1 MRIVHSLD
9 QLSES
14 KTRRKLID
22 FLTSM
27 AFARSKR
34 LLSDEASLYEY
45 AIGALGRRMRTVAEL
60 KRLMRDK
67 VEDSEH
73 GRLLIEVVIAR
84 LKEGKYLNDSQ
95 YAAYYSALR
104 KDNDRFGKRRVV
116 SELKQRGVH
125 EDVIDK
131 AVTATYADTN
141 EEQLARDF
149 LKRKRL
155 KKPSNEK
162 ETARIFRAMMRAG
175 FGTKTIFTILKK
187 WHVDEEVLTAL
198 EGERAE
204 TENKSETE

>member
-1 MRIVHSLD
+1 
-9 QLSES
+9 
-14 KTRRKLID
+14 
-22 FLTSM
+22 M
-27 AFARSKR
+27 AFTRSKR
-34 LLSDEASLYEY
+34 ILSDEASLYEY

-60 KRLMRDK
+60 KRLLRDK

-84 LKEGKYLNDSQ
+84 LKEGKYLNDSN
-95 YAAYYSALR
+95 YAAYYSTLR
-104 KDNDRFGKRRVV
+104 KDNERFGRRRVV

-125 EDVIDK
+125 EDVIEK

-149 LKRKRL
+149 LRRKRL

-162 ETARIFRAMMRAG
+162 ETARVFRAMMRAG

-187 WHVDEEVLTAL
+187 WDVEDEVLTAL
-198 EGERAE
+198 E
-204 TENKSETE
+204 TEASE

>member
-1 MRIVHSLD
+1 
-9 QLSES
+9 
-14 KTRRKLID
+14 
-22 FLTSM
+22 M
-27 AFARSKR
+27 ALARSKR
-34 LLSDEASLYEY
+34 ILSDEASLHEY

-60 KRLMRDK
+60 KRLLRNK

-84 LKEGKYLNDSQ
+84 LKDEKYLNDSD

-104 KDNDRFGKRRVV
+104 KDNNRFGQRRVV

-131 AVTATYADTN
+131 AVTATYADSN

-155 KKPSNEK
+155 KQPSNEK
-162 ETARIFRAMMRAG
+162 ETARVFRAMMRAG
-175 FGTKTIFTILKK
+175 FGTKTIFSILKH
-187 WHVDEEVLTAL
+187 WNIDGEVLAAL
-198 EGERAE
+198 ETE
-204 TENKSETE
+204 TADLDPKPQPE

>member
-1 MRIVHSLD
+1 
-9 QLSES
+9 
-14 KTRRKLID
+14 
-22 FLTSM
+22 
-27 AFARSKR
+27 
-34 LLSDEASLYEY
+34 
-45 AIGALGRRMRTVAEL
+45 MRTVAEL
-60 KRLMRDK
+60 KRLMRNK

-84 LKEGKYLNDSQ
+84 LKEGKYLNDSH
-95 YAAYYSALR
+95 YAAYYSGLR
-104 KDNDRFGKRRVV
+104 KDNQRFGKRRVV

-125 EDVIDK
+125 EDVIEK

-162 ETARIFRAMMRAG
+162 ETARVFRALMRAG

-187 WHVDEEVLTAL
+187 WDIEEEVLTAL
-198 EGERAE
+198 E
-204 TENKSETE
+204 SETADIETKPESE

>member
-1 MRIVHSLD
+1 
-9 QLSES
+9 
-14 KTRRKLID
+14 
-22 FLTSM
+22 M

-34 LLSDEASLYEY
+34 ILSDEASVHEY

-60 KRLMRDK
+60 KRLLRNK

-84 LKEGKYLNDSQ
+84 LKDEKYLNDSN

-104 KDNDRFGKRRVV
+104 KDNNRFGQRRVV

-125 EDVIDK
+125 EEVIEK
-131 AVTATYADTN
+131 AVTATYADSN
-141 EEQLARDF
+141 EEQLARDY

-162 ETARIFRAMMRAG
+162 ETARVFRAMMRAG
-175 FGTKTIFTILKK
+175 FGTKTIFTILKH
-187 WHVDEEVLTAL
+187 WNIDEEVLTAL
-198 EGERAE
+198 ETE
-204 TENKSETE
+204 TADVETKPDSE